1 MTALCTTLL
10 MLFSDRAWL
19 PATEVLVGEWRR
31 VNRPSPVCVSLGL
44 WWSVREAPLPS
55 LCSEAGVECRLLAER
70 RQSFLERIGERLPT
84 ILSELRHGRALD
96 ILVLDSDVVLQR
108 NAGVWIPHLR
118 PGRPLVFQQEWPC
131 QTAPHQLCVNGG
143 VWWAQRSNATVAL
156 LEEAVGLMRR
166 LRVPDQDALQIVAAR
181 HAHKIGF
188 LPLDR
193 YPNGYAFLQ
202 PHLSLVRRAGSLHLI
217 HANWLR
223 TLGCK
228 ADVMARARRRQNV
241 LLAGNCSLF

>member
-1 MTALCTTLL
+1 
-10 MLFSDRAWL
+10 MLFADRAWL
-19 PATEVLVGEWRR
+19 PATELLVGEWRR
-31 VNRPSPVCVSLGL
+31 ANRPSPVCIRLGL
-44 WWSVREAPLPS
+44 WWSVGEAPLPA

-84 ILSELRHGRALD
+84 ILTELRRRDQTLD

-108 NAGVWIPHLR
+108 NAGAWIQRLQ
-118 PGRPLVFQQEWPC
+118 PGRRLVFQQEWPC

-156 LEEAVGLMRR
+156 LEEAVGLMTR
-166 LRVPDQDALQIVAAR
+166 LRLPDQDALQIVAAR

-202 PHLSLVRRAGSLHLI
+202 PHLSLVRGFGSLHLI

-223 TLGCK
+223 TLECK
-228 ADVMARARRRQNV
+228 LDAMARARRRQNA
-241 LLAGNCSLF
+241 LLASNCSLF